1 MIISLIVAM
10 DRARGIGIAN
20 RLPWRLP
27 DDMKRFRELT
37 RGHHLLV
44 GRKTFAS
51 IGKALPGRVMIVL
64 TRNPSFESHDCLVV
78 HSISEGIE
86 LARSRGEVELF
97 VGGGSEVYRV
107 ALPFATRIYLTDV
120 ETRVEADTFF
130 PELDSAEWKEDAKV
144 DYHAVDDRHS
154 LPFAFRLLQRTGI

>member
-1 MIISLIVAM
+1 VIISLIVAM
-10 DRARGIGIAN
+10 DQGHGIGIEN

-37 RGHHLLV
+37 MGHHLLV

-64 TRNPSFESHDCLVV
+64 TRDSSFESADCLVV

-97 VGGGSEVYRV
+97 VGGGSEVYRA

-130 PELDSAEWKEDAKV
+130 PELDSREWKEDGKV
-144 DYHAVDDRHS
+144 EYHTVDERHS
-154 LPFAFRLLQRTGI
+154 LPFAFKLLQRTGI